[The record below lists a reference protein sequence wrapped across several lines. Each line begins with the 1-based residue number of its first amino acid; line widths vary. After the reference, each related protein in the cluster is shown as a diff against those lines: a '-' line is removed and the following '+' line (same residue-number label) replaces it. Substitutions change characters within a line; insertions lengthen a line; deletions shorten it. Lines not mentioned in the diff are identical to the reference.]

1 MTRHVKQSEAMRGA
15 ELDERSA
22 GRVLEAHDA
31 PTEARS
37 PADENEPM
45 IRRKGRSIGWLL
57 GLAALIAALVFVYAR
72 PSGE

>member
-37 PADENEPM
+37 PDDENEPM
-45 IRRKGRSIGWLL
+45 IRR
-57 GLAALIAALVFVYAR
+57 
-72 PSGE
+72 